1 MYIKSLGLYDYRN
14 YSRKTVNFDR
24 HLNIIVGKN
33 GTGKTNILESI
44 IVVSNTK
51 SFRTNN
57 DRDLI
62 KKDEEFARIDL
73 NTNKS
78 SYRVVI
84 NKRNKSLY
92 IDNILVN
99 RTSKF
104 IGKVNA
110 VLFKPSDLELFT
122 QSPSERRK
130 LLDIELS
137 KISPRYIQALLNYN
151 SLVKDKNKLLK
162 EEKVDEVL
170 YDVFNESMVPMI
182 KTIIAE
188 RERFFDAINDY
199 ISPIYRMISGKNN
212 EIKLVYKKCCEIE
225 ETEKE
230 IRASKDKD
238 LYYHY
243 ATFGPHHED
252 YSFKMDG
259 YDINSIA
266 SQGQKRMALI
276 AFKFALVKYIQ
287 KEIGTTP
294 IVLLDDI
301 LSELDKD
308 NQERLLNSIP
318 EYAQI
323 IITNT
328 DINNLKIKKDYR
340 LIELEEENVKYKY

>member
-1 MYIKSLGLYDYRN
+1 MYIKSLGLFDYRN

-33 GTGKTNILESI
+33 GSGKTNILESI

-62 KKDEEFARIDL
+62 KKGEEFARIDL
-73 NTNKS
+73 NTNEN

-92 IDNILVN
+92 INNNLIN
-99 RTSKF
+99 RSSQF

-130 LLDIELS
+130 LLDIEIS
-137 KISPRYIQALLNYN
+137 KISPKYIQSLLNYN
-151 SLVKDKNKLLK
+151 SLLKDKNRLLK
-162 EEKVDEVL
+162 EDKIDEVL
-170 YDVFNESMVPMI
+170 FDVFNESMIPMI

-188 RERFFDAINDY
+188 RERFFDAINRF
-199 ISPIYRMISGKNN
+199 ITPIYNMISNTDS
-212 EIKLVYKKCCEIE
+212 EIKVTYKKCSEIE
-225 ETEKE
+225 FVEEELKK
-230 IRASKDKD
+230 SKDKD
-238 LYYHY
+238 YYYHY
-243 ATFGPHHED
+243 ATFGPHHDD
-252 YSFKMDG
+252 YSFSMDG

-276 AFKFALVKYIQ
+276 AFKFALVRYIQ
-287 KEIGTTP
+287 SETLNVP

-301 LSELDKD
+301 LSELDKS

-318 EYAQI
+318 DKAQI

-328 DINNLKIKKDYR
+328 DINNLKIKKEYK
-340 LIELEEENVKYKY
+340 LIELKEEENV

>member
-1 MYIKSLGLYDYRN
+1 MYIKSLGLADYRN
-14 YSRKTVNFDR
+14 YARKTVNFDR

-33 GTGKTNILESI
+33 GSGKTNILESI

-51 SFRTNN
+51 SFRTGN

-62 KKDEEFARIDL
+62 RKGEDFARIDL
-73 NTNKS
+73 NTNDG

-92 IDNILVN
+92 INNNLIS
-99 RTSKF
+99 RSSQF

-110 VLFKPSDLELFT
+110 ILFKPSDLELFT

-130 LLDIELS
+130 LLDIEIS
-137 KISPRYIQALLNYN
+137 KISPKYIQSLLNYN
-151 SLVKDKNKLLK
+151 SLLKDKNRLLK
-162 EEKVDEVL
+162 EEKIDEVL
-170 YDVFNESMVPMI
+170 FDVFNESMVPMI

-188 RERFFDAINDY
+188 RERFFDAINRY
-199 ISPIYRMISGKNN
+199 ISPIYRLISGKNV
-212 EIKLVYKKCCEIE
+212 EIKIAYKKCSEIE
-225 ETEKE
+225 FVEEELKK
-230 IRASKDKD
+230 SKDRD
-238 LYYHY
+238 YYYHY
-243 ATFGPHHED
+243 ATYGPHHDD
-252 YSFKMDG
+252 YSFSMDG
-259 YDINSIA
+259 YDINSVA

-287 KEIGTTP
+287 VETHITP

-308 NQERLLNSIP
+308 NQERLLNAIP
-318 EYAQI
+318 DNAQI

-328 DINNLKIKKDYR
+328 DINNLKIKKEYR
-340 LIELEEENVKYKY
+340 LIELKEEENV